1 MTEDMVSVSVLSS
14 CSFDLLEYCSRGQ
27 IQGYVHPVREA
38 CFVFVVLRPGQ
49 HVRVLD
55 STYMFSALIVAAFH
69 TAFPLAFPLPCLGLS
84 TAFR

>member
-38 CFVFVVLRPGQ
+38 CFVFVVKCA
-49 HVRVLD
+49 LD
-55 STYMFSALIVAAFH
+55 STYVFW
-69 TAFPLAFPLPCLGLS
+69 TARTCSRPS
-84 TAFR
+84 